1 MSKIVRGGQSG
12 AADHINSSQGTFR
25 TQLSALTDAV
35 RQLGGN
41 PEIGAGAV
49 VNDPLS
55 APYVLYVNPF
65 TGSDTF
71 VGGNYSTSGTAL
83 QRIEL
88 QRLEC
93 GYSEARPFK
102 TINRAV
108 IEAGIIT
115 AKSFY
120 QSPLANYDLV
130 SIVLAPGVY
139 TVYNGNG
146 AASVSEWAATK
157 SPTTDELT
165 QFNSNTVGGLILP
178 RGVSLCG
185 LDLRKTI
192 IRPEVV
198 PSVADEAAD
207 GSNRRTIFKVTGTG
221 YYFGFTFM
229 DKVGTTASHHLLHC
243 FEFASQAELD
253 EFYAK
258 IRQAFGGANNTGG
271 ISAGLA
277 VTRSGEYE
285 IVGPQPA
292 SGAQTIDTDTTLS
305 ASPYIFNTSIRS
317 NYGLSGIY
325 ADGAKPSGFRSIVVA
340 QFTGVSL
347 QRDLSCWQKYD
358 SGQDTKWS
366 SNYFANYADYI
377 SSSPNSVRMH
387 PSRRS
392 FHIRAVN
399 NAIIQEVSVFAIGQG
414 VHHWTQRGGEITITN
429 SNSNFG
435 GCAAISEGYRTASS
449 VADKSW
455 TVNRIRVASNLSD
468 KADNIQRIYLG
479 TISAV
484 SGSTIT
490 LTTALGESTSVAGVP
505 EIVAAKGYTLRNASR
520 VWVENPL
527 GADWSS
533 TFTSSAWSTGSPT
546 VLNISA
552 VIQNSDGETPPIVDG
567 ASSAIGKRVYIRRL
581 VDTRTPDERRYTLKL
596 NTTAQA
602 TRLPTRD
609 YVLQT
614 TIGGAGINN
623 AISAS
628 NVLLVANSV
637 KQPASGAGVTSCAE
651 ISLRR
656 GNASV
661 NWASAASYKVGDVVK
676 RNGKHFSCIQ
686 ENSDASFDV
695 SKWDE
700 TYVHMASEYNPEDFY
715 KNDIPILT
723 FDNDTSASETST
735 TLGYDLNTV
744 WTADSLISGQY
755 RSGTDY
761 RGMHLFLT
769 ALGFTSDQ
777 AHTILVPRAPASR
790 DRNPSNSG
798 EMGGY
803 VPSGAAS
810 ALANWPIEFRRP
822 SVIRLFGH
830 AWEWAGFLNYTK
842 AIPDY
847 QGDLSAQNKFTY
859 YFTNVDGG
867 RVYATGFNEEG
878 FQVSPRGLE
887 DIVTGATLSV
897 ENLGSS
903 DLTLETPTEFNN
915 LTLNGVTDINGTLD
929 LADVNALTLSQA
941 FVSTTSTPGVG
952 TIASI
957 ADIQNTSSAFSDTA
971 LNAAGNKF
979 VTAAGLKYWASW
991 ARVLTQRTTAA
1002 DFYVV
1007 PDAAVNG
1014 GSYNFNG
1021 TATVL
1026 TANPARSAA
1035 DVALDP
1041 PTSRA
1046 KAVTLSRAVEYANA
1060 NFSSAE
1066 TVNYYLANGP
1076 YSSSVTFRHIANV
1089 YGATNAFSAN
1099 SVLADFTEANRT
1111 PTTNV
1116 KSLVDNFSMP
1126 CFSTGI
1132 AVSAEIPNNLMYFS
1146 ANPAVLNFGY
1156 GGTVH
1161 GIAWKS
1167 CAATLAD
1174 TTNYPS
1180 TLYTDAAYNRLSAYR
1195 TSGISLQTFLD
1206 SYING
1211 ETPSN
1216 FTVSRFWSTPNIV
1229 LDSGTLRI
1237 YDCVFGA
1244 RSSGNGSIGYGSL
1257 GEIVRI
1263 RATATLMLAGI
1274 YLLGN
1279 TTLQSLPLASA
1290 KGITFSE
1297 PDRFFGV
1304 RHSGSFFAS
1313 GDDDCAAGLLTV
1325 QFIYRNG
1332 INPSGV
1338 KTEKDLDVNC
1348 IHLLD
1353 DNGRYA
1359 LVANRSAT
1367 NGTRGPVFNYI
1378 FGELK
1383 PGTQLDTGG
1392 YGSYET
1398 AFSVANKHHGWAG
1411 AFGNIAN
1418 TTSGPLGL
1426 LRSPGPY
1433 TFNRLASR
1441 HNAIWQQARTGSII
1455 TQGIIASF
1463 TGSISGTTLTVTAIT
1478 SGQIGVNTAIT
1489 SGAGVAANTII
1500 TANGTGTGGVG
1511 TYTVSVSQSV
1521 ASTAM
1526 QTKPVYAA
1534 GTSIRAFAQTGD
1546 NVLNIDAYIHFKGID
1561 IANAQTVGGFLDPMA
1576 VSTGGTALVFYG

>member
-325 ADGAKPSGFRSIVVA
+325 ADGAKPGGFRSIVVA

-455 TVNRIRVASNLSD
+455 TVNRIRVPSNLSD

-552 VIQNSDGETPPIVDG
+552 AIQNSDGETPPIVDG

-777 AHTILVPRAPASR
+777 AHAILVPRAPASR

-859 YFTNVDGG
+859 YFTNADGG

-903 DLTLETPTEFNN
+903 DLTLATPTEFNN
-915 LTLNGVTDINGTLD
+915 LTLNGVTDINGTLN
-929 LADVNALTLSQA
+929 LADVNNITWPGTINA
-941 FVSTTSTPGVG
+941 TTTQPGIG
-952 TIASI
+952 EIASI
-957 ADIQNTSSAFSDTA
+957 TEIETTSLVTTDSG
-971 LNAAGNKF
+971 LNGAGNKF
-979 VTAAGLKYWASW
+979 ITAAGLKYWASW
-991 ARVLTQRTTAA
+991 AKVLTQRSGAA

-1007 PDAAVNG
+1007 PDNAVIG
-1014 GSYNFNG
+1014 GTYSFNG
-1021 TATVL
+1021 ITATL
-1026 TANPARSAA
+1026 TSDPARSGSAIA
-1035 DVALDP
+1035 IDP
-1041 PTSRA
+1041 PTTRA
-1046 KAVTLSRAVEYANA
+1046 KAVKLAQAVAYVNGNYSTL
-1060 NFSSAE
+1060 E

-1076 YSSSVTFRHIANV
+1076 YWTSVTFNTIANV
-1089 YGATNAFSAN
+1089 YGATSQFAQDTTIS
-1099 SVLADFTEANRT
+1099 DFTQA
-1111 PTTNV
+1111 
-1116 KSLVDNFSMP
+1116 
-1126 CFSTGI
+1126 ST
-1132 AVSAEIPNNLMYFS
+1132 A
-1146 ANPAVLNFGY
+1146 PAGVNVLNIQNNKSAPVFATPIRSNENSGITPKRIYFAAGPAFLEFSY
-1156 GGTVH
+1156 GGSVQ
-1161 GIAWKS
+1161 GIVWAS
-1167 CAATLAD
+1167 ASRTLAD
-1174 TTNYPS
+1174 SDFPDS
-1180 TLYTDAAYNRLSAYR
+1180 LYGSLAVTRPTA
-1195 TSGISLQTFLD
+1195 TSSVQSLLQTYVNNNPTFD
-1206 SYING
+1206 SSWQIDFFATSPTIYVS
-1211 ETPSN
+1211 SN
-1216 FTVSRFWSTPNIV
+1216 
-1229 LDSGTLRI
+1229 TLKVF
-1237 YDCVFGA
+1237 DCVFGA
-1244 RSSGNGSIGYGSL
+1244 KASGYSGIGYGNI
-1257 GEIVRI
+1257 GPIVKLDGK
-1263 RATATLMLAGI
+1263 ADLVMGGI

-1279 TTLQSLPLASA
+1279 TILTSLTFNANKPAINTAQVYGCRNCQCLAGSRDESA
-1290 KGITFSE
+1290 VARDVSITFVH
-1297 PDRFFGV
+1297 RG
-1304 RHSGSFFAS
+1304 
-1313 GDDDCAAGLLTV
+1313 
-1325 QFIYRNG
+1325 Q
-1332 INPSGV
+1332 INPAPVGG
-1338 KTEKDLDVNC
+1338 TADYNTNGNC
-1348 IHLLD
+1348 IHVLD
-1353 DNGRYA
+1353 NNGNYG
-1359 LVANRSAT
+1359 LMANRTAT
-1367 NGTRGPVFNYI
+1367 NGTRGATFDHI
-1378 FGELK
+1378 LGQMA
-1383 PGTQLDTGG
+1383 PGSRVYTGG
-1392 YGSYET
+1392 YTSYQ
-1398 AFSVANKHHGWAG
+1398 SGWANTNRHHGFAG
-1411 AFGNIAN
+1411 VFGDLRGS
-1418 TTSGPLGL
+1418 TETGSGPIGM
-1426 LRSPGPY
+1426 SAD
-1433 TFNRLASR
+1433 LAPQNLYRFASY
-1441 HNAIWQQARTGSII
+1441 HGSLWQQATTGARL
-1455 TQGIIASF
+1455 TFNA
-1463 TGSISGTTLTVTAIT
+1463 TLTYGAGTRVEAYT
-1478 SGQIGVNTAIT
+1478 SSSSNPLNIRSHVFFQGVDVNTAQVVG
-1489 SGAGVAANTII
+1489 GALEGVAV
-1500 TANGTGTGGVG
+1500 NGV
-1511 TYTVSVSQSV
+1511 V
-1521 ASTAM
+1521 
-1526 QTKPVYAA
+1526 
-1534 GTSIRAFAQTGD
+1534 R
-1546 NVLNIDAYIHFKGID
+1546 NVFFG
-1561 IANAQTVGGFLDPMA
+1561 
-1576 VSTGGTALVFYG
+1576 

>member
-253 EFYAK
+253 AFYAK

-325 ADGAKPSGFRSIVVA
+325 ADGAKPGGFRSIVVA

-552 VIQNSDGETPPIVDG
+552 AIQNSDGETPPIVDG

-623 AISAS
+623 AISTS

-903 DLTLETPTEFNN
+903 DLTLATPTEFNN
-915 LTLNGVTDINGTLD
+915 LTLNGVTDINGTLN
-929 LADVNALTLSQA
+929 LADVNNAVFSSVFNATQTNAGIVELASDSEAIAAASSTVALTPNGLGKWANSKQIVYRSTSTQKIFIGNWDGITPVNYNGTYQANYWPAPSAVSNSNKPDGTEFRPFATLYDASVWCAQFLGTEQTAELLMKPGFYQTTGVTFSCKIFINGSAVGTTSSYTTANIGDYSISSPGNSLMFFSTVVLNPNYGYLDNVPYFVADGGITLLNGGFIQNVHFLSTDMTLGATQIPDTSFPHGSNARTATVKASQGYRVAEYIKAFIAWYRSVYPTYPITPPNAVLEARAAIYCYGGSLTLSA
-941 FVSTTSTPGVG
+941 CTFGAKGGGHSNLDPGGVPG
-952 TIASI
+952 SGYLYI
-957 ADIQNTSSAFSDTA
+957 NNTA
-971 LNAAGNKF
+971 LGLNGCRFRGNEYWDLTNIVATNSRSYGFHAAII
-979 VTAAGLKYWASW
+979 
-991 ARVLTQRTTAA
+991 RVDGECRLSLGSGFATGTPNVDYSYNHDVNNLHFERTHYGS
-1002 DFYVV
+1002 DSR
-1007 PDAAVNG
+1007 NG
-1014 GSYNFNG
+1014 G
-1021 TATVL
+1021 
-1026 TANPARSAA
+1026 ANPA
-1035 DVALDP
+1035 
-1041 PTSRA
+1041 T
-1046 KAVTLSRAVEYANA
+1046 
-1060 NFSSAE
+1060 
-1066 TVNYYLANGP
+1066 
-1076 YSSSVTFRHIANV
+1076 
-1089 YGATNAFSAN
+1089 
-1099 SVLADFTEANRT
+1099 
-1111 PTTNV
+1111 
-1116 KSLVDNFSMP
+1116 
-1126 CFSTGI
+1126 
-1132 AVSAEIPNNLMYFS
+1132 
-1146 ANPAVLNFGY
+1146 
-1156 GGTVH
+1156 
-1161 GIAWKS
+1161 
-1167 CAATLAD
+1167 
-1174 TTNYPS
+1174 
-1180 TLYTDAAYNRLSAYR
+1180 
-1195 TSGISLQTFLD
+1195 
-1206 SYING
+1206 
-1211 ETPSN
+1211 
-1216 FTVSRFWSTPNIV
+1216 
-1229 LDSGTLRI
+1229 
-1237 YDCVFGA
+1237 
-1244 RSSGNGSIGYGSL
+1244 
-1257 GEIVRI
+1257 
-1263 RATATLMLAGI
+1263 ATAGVDPTNPWGAGENDSTRI
-1274 YLLGN
+1274 
-1279 TTLQSLPLASA
+1279 A
-1290 KGITFSE
+1290 
-1297 PDRFFGV
+1297 
-1304 RHSGSFFAS
+1304 
-1313 GDDDCAAGLLTV
+1313 
-1325 QFIYRNG
+1325 
-1332 INPSGV
+1332 
-1338 KTEKDLDVNC
+1338 
-1348 IHLLD
+1348 
-1353 DNGRYA
+1353 
-1359 LVANRSAT
+1359 
-1367 NGTRGPVFNYI
+1367 RGPV
-1378 FGELK
+1378 
-1383 PGTQLDTGG
+1383 
-1392 YGSYET
+1392 
-1398 AFSVANKHHGWAG
+1398 
-1411 AFGNIAN
+1411 
-1418 TTSGPLGL
+1418 TS
-1426 LRSPGPY
+1426 
-1433 TFNRLASR
+1433 TF
-1441 HNAIWQQARTGSII
+1441 I
-1455 TQGIIASF
+1455 
-1463 TGSISGTTLTVTAIT
+1463 
-1478 SGQIGVNTAIT
+1478 
-1489 SGAGVAANTII
+1489 
-1500 TANGTGTGGVG
+1500 
-1511 TYTVSVSQSV
+1511 Y
-1521 ASTAM
+1521 M
-1526 QTKPVYAA
+1526 P
-1534 GTSIRAFAQTGD
+1534 
-1546 NVLNIDAYIHFKGID
+1546 
-1561 IANAQTVGGFLDPMA
+1561 
-1576 VSTGGTALVFYG
+1576 TGGTLEFPAYQVFTVWGSPSDAYRQGFKGKVGSPAPVFTLLGQGSTIKYQYQYHGSPVFEAGVGFTNLSNTSTAVDWADTGIVAGNRDTQSSLNILTTRYKAGVLYKLGTTIATNLGESIKI